1 MKMKTAMGFAN
12 LYINREVYLPIIHN
26 ISELINLY
34 NYYKDYPNK
43 KERQEHY
50 KIQFKEALLKLK
62 RNKLTSLSK
71 LKLDLRM
78 EGIIYISLYELTQTI
93 LSSTKKPSLIS
104 INREIIHRRRKA
116 IKSFKTALEYPFL
129 TNSVRKAI
137 DGELE
142 RLKQFDNDKGTYHPI
157 KELDYHKEKEQP
169 TITMGLLGGNISY
182 EFHLRKIE
190 EFLSTPL
197 KVKEGRRPKFF
208 LKVLLIVIFKL
219 LKNNKEAN
227 ISIEKAKNLTA
238 EIVNE
243 YCKKQKI
250 SEILTLTSKD
260 IDNALHSS

>member
-1 MKMKTAMGFAN
+1 MKTAMGFAN
-12 LYINREVYLPIIHN
+12 LYINREVYLPIRYN

-50 KIQFKEALLKLK
+50 KIQVKEALLKLK
-62 RNKLTSLSK
+62 HNKLTSLSK
-71 LKLDLRM
+71 LKLNTVL
-78 EGIIYISLYELTQTI
+78 ENSIYISLYELTQAI
-93 LSSTKKPSLIS
+93 LFSTKKPSLIS
-104 INREIIHRRRKA
+104 VNRKIIHRRKKT

-142 RLKQFDNDKGTYHPI
+142 RLKQFDKNSGTYHAI
-157 KELDYHKEKEQP
+157 KEVDYHKEKEQP
-169 TITMGLLGGNISY
+169 TILTGLLGGNISY
-182 EFHLRKIE
+182 EVHLKKIE

-197 KVKEGRRPKFF
+197 RVKEGRRPKFF
-208 LKVLLIVIFKL
+208 FKVLLIVIFKL
-219 LKNNKEAN
+219 LHEEAN

-238 EIVNE
+238 KIINE

-250 SEILTLTSKD
+250 SEIPTLTSKD
-260 IDNALHSS
+260 IDNALHSSA